1 MLPPVPVRRIDVL
14 IALGFLGACAPRSVT
29 VASVPATARGDAAGS
44 VTTADAPA
52 AASMPGWRLGT
63 REHVDLWLHGFAMVS
78 ADSSLVPTFRLSYRQ
93 SASIARQA
101 VGARS
106 LLDDNALVLS
116 RRVAGSPTLA
126 SAHFVALYFASW
138 DELRRG
144 CERFLRDDGNLRA
157 ARDDDALRMYAT
169 LNTYFPT
176 AGDRDWLRLFLQSLD
191 DEYRRF
197 FQANWRQTQTERA
210 SVRAAIDAAWRD
222 RYAAAFSRFLTGT
235 SQRFG
240 TVLLSPTLGG
250 EGRSLDVG
258 RRDNFIAVTL
268 PAASEDPRDAFYV
281 IAHEVVGTVSNAVV
295 REQTS
300 QADQM
305 SGESGRLST
314 LAAVR
319 GGAMLLDRIAPEL
332 AEGYRRYYLTGARQ
346 PLSADVS
353 GQFDRIFA
361 LPAHIVTAL
370 GRQLDLV
377 LNGL

>member
-1 MLPPVPVRRIDVL
+1 M
-14 IALGFLGACAPRSVT
+14 
-29 VASVPATARGDAAGS
+29 
-44 VTTADAPA
+44 
-52 AASMPGWRLGT
+52 GT
-63 REHVDLWLHGFAMVS
+63 REHVDLWLHGFALLV
-78 ADSSLVPTFRLSYRQ
+78 ADSSLVPTFRLSYRHD
-93 SASIARQA
+93 ATTARRA
-101 VGARS
+101 AGART

-116 RRVAGSPTLA
+116 RRIASTPSLA

-157 ARDDDALRMYAT
+157 ARDEDGLRMYAT
-169 LNTYFPT
+169 LSTYFPT
-176 AGDRDWLRLFLQSLD
+176 AADRDWLRLFLQSLD
-191 DEYRRF
+191 DEHRRF
-197 FQANWRQTQTERA
+197 FQTNWRKMQADRA
-210 SVRAAIDAAWRD
+210 SVRAAIDVAWRD
-222 RYAAAFSRFLTGT
+222 RYAAAFSRFLAGT

-240 TVLLSPTLGG
+240 TVLLTPALGG

-258 RRDNFIAVTL
+258 RRNNFIAVSF
-268 PAASEDPRDAFYV
+268 PAGGEDPRDALFV

-332 AEGYRRYYLTGARQ
+332 GEGYRRYYLAGARQ
-346 PLSADVS
+346 PMSADVPA
-353 GQFDRIFA
+353 QFDRIFA
-361 LPAHIVTAL
+361 LPAHIATAL